1 MIESSK
7 PLNRCLQQGI
17 LAQQRDELL
26 GMVFTRQRPKSG
38 AGTARED
45 YGNYAW
51 VHGLGRSRSFHVV
64 CISIIL
70 EPFRRRRPKHRTQ
83 GAAADFRSRGRNA
96 LFDDIDCSNCGA
108 PVPDLCRTSGFR
120 GTDIQNLWHHSRAG
134 DLCGAQVDLRGR

>member
-17 LAQQRDELL
+17 LAQQRDELF

-51 VHGLGRSRSFHVV
+51 VHGLGRSHSFHAV
-64 CISIIL
+64 
-70 EPFRRRRPKHRTQ
+70 
-83 GAAADFRSRGRNA
+83 
-96 LFDDIDCSNCGA
+96 
-108 PVPDLCRTSGFR
+108 
-120 GTDIQNLWHHSRAG
+120 
-134 DLCGAQVDLRGR
+134 